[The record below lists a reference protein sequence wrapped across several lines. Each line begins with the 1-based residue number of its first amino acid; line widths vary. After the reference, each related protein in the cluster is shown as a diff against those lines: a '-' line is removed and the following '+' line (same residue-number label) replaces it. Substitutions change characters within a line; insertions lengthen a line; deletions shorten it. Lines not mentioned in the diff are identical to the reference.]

1 MILLQ
6 QYIRIVLFIFICT
19 ACSSTGSKIADETV
33 REQVVAALATV
44 AEPTAT
50 QAPSVTPT
58 IVQAAPKQAPTLS
71 FATIMQMP
79 TLVLQTGE
87 VVRNRCVET
96 IFAASLVNQGNVTL
110 VGTLR
115 FDAGGNPSYVPTP
128 TDQLHLVEST
138 GMESIFFVKI
148 FEGINVENAQ
158 RFLQEA
164 HHVDCSWRSGNSDL
178 NVVSARAGNQ
188 QEEQIQGWIL
198 DNTHRIEAALTY
210 QSIEQSDIGID
221 LNYESYAVLNGSVRL
236 DSIEMMVKEETE
248 YKLVNTVD
256 QIRQAFALS
265 WTHNNDQYELQEGY
279 WQVAFRDGRQVDED
293 FWHATGVLL
302 RNGERYGELHM
313 KMLPGLAQL
322 VLSMPNETLVLR
334 EWK

>member
-19 ACSSTGSKIADETV
+19 ACSATGSKIADETV

-44 AEPTAT
+44 AEPKAT
-50 QAPSVTPT
+50 QAPSVTPI
-58 IVQAAPKQAPTLS
+58 IVQAASEQGPTLS

-128 TDQLHLVEST
+128 TDQLHLVELT
-138 GMESIFFVKI
+138 GAESKFFVKV
-148 FEGINVENAQ
+148 FEGINMENAQ

-164 HHVDCSWRSGNSDL
+164 HHVDCSWRSENSDL
-178 NVVSARAGNQ
+178 KVVSARAGNQ

-210 QSIEQSDIGID
+210 QSIEKSDIGID
-221 LNYESYAVLNGSVRL
+221 LNYESYAVLNGSIHL
-236 DSIEMMVKEETE
+236 DSIEVRVKEETE

-256 QIRQAFALS
+256 QIKQAFALF
-265 WTHNNDQYELQEGY
+265 WTHNNDEYELQEGY
-279 WQVAFRDGRQVDED
+279 WQAAFRDGRQVDED
-293 FWHATGVLL
+293 FWHATGVLV
-302 RNGERYGELHM
+302 RNGERYGELYM
-313 KMLPGLAQL
+313 KILPGLAQL
-322 VLSMPNETLVLR
+322 VLSLPNETLVLR